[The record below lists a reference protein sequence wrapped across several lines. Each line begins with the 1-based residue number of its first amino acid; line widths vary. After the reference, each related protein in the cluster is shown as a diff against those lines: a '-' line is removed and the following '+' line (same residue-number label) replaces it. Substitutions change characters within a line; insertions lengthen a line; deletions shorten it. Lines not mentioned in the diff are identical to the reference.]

1 VCNQGGAH
9 QEPRKG
15 LGALVKASGNHGV
28 PVQVETIAC
37 RSSAEA
43 TVWFRRAGGGERK
56 SEDGRHERRRGTEN
70 DRNDDGNKRT
80 DLENTPRTQLQGI
93 EHTAKQLAVMKQM
106 IVGDGEHEPKK
117 DEICNLCTQ
126 ICKNSRVLESIVL
139 EFESLEFE
147 VSVPSGRLL
156 LLMTWIY
163 ER

>member
-1 VCNQGGAH
+1 
-9 QEPRKG
+9 
-15 LGALVKASGNHGV
+15 
-28 PVQVETIAC
+28 
-37 RSSAEA
+37 
-43 TVWFRRAGGGERK
+43 
-56 SEDGRHERRRGTEN
+56 
-70 DRNDDGNKRT
+70 
-80 DLENTPRTQLQGI
+80 
-93 EHTAKQLAVMKQM
+93 MKQM